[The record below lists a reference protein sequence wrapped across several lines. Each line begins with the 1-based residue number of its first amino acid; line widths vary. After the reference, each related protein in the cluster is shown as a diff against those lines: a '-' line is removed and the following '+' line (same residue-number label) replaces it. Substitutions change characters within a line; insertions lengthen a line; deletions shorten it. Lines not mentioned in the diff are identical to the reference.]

1 MKTIETKVYEF
12 DELSDA
18 AKEKAREWYREGALD
33 YEWWDGVFE
42 SAKTAGACLG
52 ITVDNIY
59 FSGFWSQGDGACFV
73 GSYAYRKG
81 WRAALQA
88 EFSYEGTIEPT
99 LETIGQALQDAQ
111 RPAFYKVT
119 ASVVKGDH
127 RYNHENTVRI
137 ECEPYA
143 VEIDD
148 DVSAALRDFMRWIYR
163 ALEGE
168 YTRLN
173 SDEQVDEAIEANEY
187 TFTAD
192 GERFG

>member
-12 DELSDA
+12 DELSDD

-59 FSGFWSQGDGACFV
+59 FSGFSSQGDGACFV
-73 GSYAYRKG
+73 GTYAYRKG
-81 WRAALQA
+81 WRAALRA
-88 EFSYEGTIEPT
+88 EFGEAT
-99 LETIGQALQDAQ
+99 LEPLEAIGQSLQDAQ
-111 RPAFYKVT
+111 KRVFYRGT
-119 ASVVKGDH
+119 ADVRKTSH
-127 RYNHENTVRI
+127 YYEHENTVRI
-137 ECEPYA
+137 ECDP
-143 VEIDD
+143 DD
-148 DVSAALRDFMRWIYR
+148 GELADALTDTLRDFMRWIYR
-163 ALEGE
+163 ELEKE
-168 YTRLN
+168 YDWLN

>member
-1 MKTIETKVYEF
+1 MKTIKTKVYEF
-12 DELSDA
+12 DELDDA

-59 FSGFWSQGDGACFV
+59 FSGFSWQGDGACFV

-81 WRAALQA
+81 WRAALRT
-88 EFSYEGTIEPT
+88 EFGGDT
-99 LETIGQALQDAQ
+99 LENLEAIGQVLQDVQ
-111 RPAFYKVT
+111 RRAFYKIT
-119 ASVVKGDH
+119 ASVVKASH
-127 RYNHENTVRI
+127 MYSHENTVRI

-148 DVSAALRDFMRWIYR
+148 DVSAALRDFMRWTYHQ
-163 ALEGE
+163 LEGE
-168 YTRLN
+168 YSWLN